1 MRVRRAADDDHG
13 VSSVELVLYTPLL
26 MLITFLVVQLSLA
39 YLGNQVASAAAREG
53 ARVARV
59 GGGTPQACAAGRTK
73 AAEMVA
79 TVGKGLLLPTGP
91 PTVEVVGGNQ
101 VRAVVRGRPQQ
112 VIPFVGFP
120 IEQVV
125 QGPVEEFV
133 PDTPGGRPGGAGR
146 P

>member
-1 MRVRRAADDDHG
+1 VRARRSSTDDG

-59 GGGTPQACAAGRTK
+59 GGGTPGACAAGRAK

-91 PTVEVVGGNQ
+91 PTVEAVGGGR

-112 VIPFVGFP
+112 VIPFVSFP

-133 PDTPGGRPGGAGR
+133 PDTPDRRAGR
-146 P
+146 R